1 MTIHTETDY
10 KTIGLAAAGAAMLGM
25 SLEEALTT
33 SPTQLAARIT
43 ALNIPTSPA
52 SPAPAETPEPT
63 PPPAAARGILARA
76 AAFTAAAVQAS
87 N

>member
-1 MTIHTETDY
+1 MILTIELTPYEAACLNLAANLSGLSLHGAIVRATETANNFPA
-10 KTIGLAAAGAAMLGM
+10 T
-25 SLEEALTT
+25 E
-33 SPTQLAARIT
+33 
-43 ALNIPTSPA
+43 PA